1 MNFIGLPSPS
11 AYVKK
16 YLIVVDKNYHDLKVP
31 KHLEIKK
38 EFFHITECFLKVN
51 GEEVD
56 GKIDDNSTSILK
68 KIGKNDSF
76 IYSHE
81 IRFVRN
87 NEKIQKKRQITAR
100 EYIELLEMKDQA
112 KVIIR
117 KIR

>member
-1 MNFIGLPSPS
+1 MPSPS
-11 AYVKK
+11 AHVKK

-38 EFFHITECFLKVN
+38 EFFHITECFLTVQ

-56 GKIDDNSTSILK
+56 GGTNSTSIIK

-81 IRFVRN
+81 LRYVRN
-87 NEKIQKKRQITAR
+87 NEKIQKKR
-100 EYIELLEMKDQA
+100 
-112 KVIIR
+112 
-117 KIR
+117 